1 MERLGIEHSSVE
13 CQKASDF
20 RFNDRKSPNPENKE
34 ASKVTVEKARA
45 LKHDIVLVTD
55 PDNDRAAV
63 VAKNKGGE
71 FEDFSG
77 NVACSSLWT
86 IACQNLGNLAL

>member
-13 CQKASDF
+13 CQNASDF
-20 RFNDRKSPNPENKE
+20 RFNDMKSPNPENKE
-34 ASKVTVEKARA
+34 ASKVVVEKARA

-63 VAKNKGGE
+63 VAKTRAE
-71 FEDFSG
+71 
-77 NVACSSLWT
+77 SLSIFLEMLPVPPCGLSPVKT
-86 IACQNLGNLAL
+86 